1 MLKELNEKGIG
12 KYINLEKWGLSTFEL
27 KILAILAMF
36 IDHFSI
42 IFLENNN
49 NTLYLTGRA
58 IGRIVFPVI
67 CFVLVEGFFHTK
79 DRMKHGI
86 ILGIFALFIRGFL
99 MI

>member
-49 NTLYLTGRA
+49 KRQNETWNYFRH
-58 IGRIVFPVI
+58 IRVI
-67 CFVLVEGFFHTK
+67 
-79 DRMKHGI
+79 
-86 ILGIFALFIRGFL
+86 IRGSL
-99 MI
+99 

>member
-49 NTLYLTGRA
+49 NTLYLIYCA
-58 IGRIVFPVI
+58 IGRICFPII

-79 DRMKHGI
+79 RQNETWNYFRHI
-86 ILGIFALFIRGFL
+86 RVIIRGSL
-99 MI
+99 

>member
-42 IFLENNN
+42 IFLSNN
-49 NTLYLTGRA
+49 LKQG
-58 IGRIVFPVI
+58 PS
-67 CFVLVEGFFHTK
+67 K
-79 DRMKHGI
+79 
-86 ILGIFALFIRGFL
+86 
-99 MI
+99 

>member
-49 NTLYLTGRA
+49 NTQNETWNYFRH
-58 IGRIVFPVI
+58 IRVI
-67 CFVLVEGFFHTK
+67 
-79 DRMKHGI
+79 
-86 ILGIFALFIRGFL
+86 IRGSL
-99 MI
+99 

>member
-49 NTLYLTGRA
+49 NTLYLTGPCHWKNL
-58 IGRIVFPVI
+58 FPNNMF
-67 CFVLVEGFFHTK
+67 CFG
-79 DRMKHGI
+79 
-86 ILGIFALFIRGFL
+86 
-99 MI
+99 

>member
-42 IFLENNN
+42 IFLEN
-49 NTLYLTGRA
+49 
-58 IGRIVFPVI
+58 IVFNGPCHWKNLFPNNMF
-67 CFVLVEGFFHTK
+67 CFG
-79 DRMKHGI
+79 
-86 ILGIFALFIRGFL
+86 
-99 MI
+99 

>member
-49 NTLYLTGRA
+49 NTLYLTSSM
-58 IGRIVFPVI
+58 PLEE
-67 CFVLVEGFFHTK
+67 FVSQ
-79 DRMKHGI
+79 
-86 ILGIFALFIRGFL
+86 
-99 MI
+99 